1 MLLYRLSLVL
11 LTIYVNILQ
20 TFTHLKMYTVKV
32 CVLIFVKVLEVAS
45 NLILLLLATL
55 GVFSRQNG
63 CPLVDDHI
71 EVERTVA
78 TEAWFCRV
86 CKLAVLHW
94 TSCLCLNQI
103 IAQEYN
109 MIMNS
114 IYERTQQ
121 ERRFSGSEAV
131 MCTQNCNSNW
141 RYLNPRWCRQ

>member
-11 LTIYVNILQ
+11 LTLYVYILQ

-32 CVLIFVKVLEVAS
+32 CVLIFVKVLEVTS

-78 TEAWFCRV
+78 TEA
-86 CKLAVLHW
+86 
-94 TSCLCLNQI
+94 
-103 IAQEYN
+103 
-109 MIMNS
+109 
-114 IYERTQQ
+114 
-121 ERRFSGSEAV
+121 
-131 MCTQNCNSNW
+131 
-141 RYLNPRWCRQ
+141 